1 MTASVYFEWTTSL
14 SCSQWSPHCLFRSSD
29 QHRTHQQF
37 KTLLPPCMVV
47 LCLICYW
54 LFIFLVLWSSLQFP
68 SPANH
73 FSTCAVCCAYFHHS
87 IYHLYQL
94 INKKLKCHYHF
105 LPVGKELF
113 TLLPTFL
120 FQNSHHLH
128 DRSSVTICWI
138 CSIGYTQLA
147 LCGNI

>member
-1 MTASVYFEWTTSL
+1 MCTLKGQFHWAA
-14 SCSQWSPHCLFRSSD
+14 QWSPHWLFRSSD

-37 KTLLPPCMVV
+37 KTFLPPYMIV
-47 LCLICYW
+47 LHLICYW
-54 LFIFLVLWSSLQFP
+54 LFIFVTVLWNSLQFP
-68 SPANH
+68 SLWNH
-73 FSTCAVCCAYFHHS
+73 VSTCAVCCAYFHHS

-94 INKKLKCHYHF
+94 INKKLKCHHHF
-105 LPVGKELF
+105 LPVGNESF
-113 TLLPTFL
+113 ILLLTFL

-128 DRSSVTICWI
+128 DRTSVTICWI